1 MDDDN
6 DSSNKNKSNL
16 PIECQGDV
24 SSLYHPHGPWTGISW
39 DSNSSDCR
47 SVERLGIHCSLFTLF
62 TMLLK
67 RYHLVTLVGFE
78 FGTAFCCG
86 RYLMRHVKYFMR
98 SMRLNA
104 YRPGAKDSCLCQ
116 RRIRTDRTSPVGHM
130 LSKDVSC
137 CLFERRHI

>member
-47 SVERLGIHCSLFTLF
+47 SVERLGIHCSLFTCIHNAF
-62 TMLLK
+62 E
-67 RYHLVTLVGFE
+67 TLS
-78 FGTAFCCG
+78 FGDLG
-86 RYLMRHVKYFMR
+86 R
-98 SMRLNA
+98 
-104 YRPGAKDSCLCQ
+104 
-116 RRIRTDRTSPVGHM
+116 I
-130 LSKDVSC
+130 
-137 CLFERRHI
+137 